1 MPSLFQKLEIQ
12 QETNVITE
20 RGHKDYIVKP
30 TLNYLFMKL
39 KHREVT

>member
-12 QETNVITE
+12 QETNVIPE

-30 TLNYLFMKL
+30 TLNLFMKL